1 MVRAANT
8 RLSTTRRFRR
18 NSFRSFDRN
27 VVVNSGFSLLEVTAV
42 LVLMS
47 TIAMIAVPRW
57 TAALQRLRVS
67 NAAMRIVADL
77 DRAKSAAYSSSAEK
91 ALVFAVNASSYSVN
105 NVTPLN
111 NSSGPYVVSL
121 AADPFHC
128 KLISV
133 WGQTGIQSVT
143 FTGFGVPS
151 RGGVIIIE
159 SGSAR
164 KTIIVDATSGS
175 AVIQ

>member
-1 MVRAANT
+1 MVRPANT
-8 RLSTTRRFRR
+8 ELASTLRLGLNPYRLP
-18 NSFRSFDRN
+18 DRN
-27 VVVNSGFSLLEVTAV
+27 RAARLGFSLLELTAV

-47 TIAMIAVPRW
+47 TIALIAVPRW

-77 DRAKSAAYSSSAEK
+77 ARVQSAAYSSSTAKTLIFNVES
-91 ALVFAVNASSYSVN
+91 NSYSVS

-128 KLISV
+128 KLVSV
-133 WGQTGIQSVT
+133 WGQTGSQSIT
-143 FTGFGVPS
+143 FTGFGVPN
-151 RGGVIIIE
+151 RGGTIIVE
-159 SGSAR
+159 AGTAR
-164 KTIIVDATSGS
+164 KTIIVDSTSGS
-175 AVIQ
+175 AVLQ